1 MPTWLAESQMWDL
14 LSRLRDLIV
23 PGMFGKSAFG
33 TARAQHMA
41 ATSRVSGPIDRLA
54 IRATDTPGTV
64 APVGIAFSVPELLI
78 LRAWAEY
85 HDIRVVVELD
95 HCVDGS
101 EYEEVVALY
110 PPGVSL
116 RQWTLWRSR
125 DGVVVEPRHGRTFK
139 ADCISELVQT
149 LMSAAL

>member
-1 MPTWLAESQMWDL
+1 MWDL

-23 PGMFGKSAFG
+23 PDMFGRSAFG
-33 TARAQHMA
+33 VARAQQMA
-41 ATSRVSGPIDRLA
+41 ATSRVSPPIDRRLA
-54 IRATDTPGTV
+54 IRLPAPPESKV
-64 APVGIAFSVPELLI
+64 FPVGIAFSVPELLI

-101 EYEEVVALY
+101 EYEEVIALY
-110 PPGVSL
+110 PPGRSL

-125 DGVVVEPRHGRTFK
+125 DGVMVEPTHGRAFK
-139 ADCISELVQT
+139 AECISDLVQV
-149 LMSAAL
+149 LIPAAL